1 MKASKRINMRSLFL
15 KIFLWFWLASI
26 LIIVSTLVL
35 LSVIEPYRPFR
46 EDGRHIR
53 RMTNFGRTAV
63 DILESEGP
71 SALQEFI
78 NRRERRPGRHGVF
91 LFDENSKTV
100 TGRQPPPDV
109 RELAGRARKSGITEF
124 KRRDK
129 SILLAQTIYGPGGNY
144 YIMVG
149 ELSRRPRP
157 SPVSRLLNP
166 RFLSL
171 RLLVIFIVA
180 SIFCY
185 WLARYLAGPVSQLR
199 TATRQLASGDLK
211 TRVGSDRGGRRDEIA
226 DLGRDFDLMAERIES
241 LMSAQSRLLRDVSHE
256 LRSPLARLNVALELA
271 RQRSG
276 SEARESLAR
285 IERESER
292 LNKLIGQLRTLT
304 LLESGAENIDKKT
317 IDISSLIKGISDDAD
332 FEARSRQCS
341 VKAEIDENI
350 MIEGS
355 EEHLRRAIENVVRN
369 AVRYTDKGTE
379 VEILLQHREL
389 KGKESAVL
397 KVRDHGPGVPEEA
410 LANLFSPFYRV
421 AESRDRKS
429 GGMGI
434 GLAITDRAVSM
445 HGGTVHAE
453 NAQDRGLII
462 RIDLPVL

>member
-1 MKASKRINMRSLFL
+1 M
-15 KIFLWFWLASI
+15 
-26 LIIVSTLVL
+26 
-35 LSVIEPYRPFR
+35 E
-46 EDGRHIR
+46 
-53 RMTNFGRTAV
+53 
-63 DILESEGP
+63 ILEREGP
-71 SALQEFI
+71 SALQELI
-78 NRRERRPGRHGVF
+78 NRRERRPGRRNVF
-91 LFDENSKTV
+91 LFDENSETV
-100 TGRQPPPDV
+100 TGRTPPPGV
-109 RELAGRARKSGITEF
+109 EELAVRARNSGVTEF
-124 KRRDK
+124 QRRDK

-149 ELSRRPRP
+149 EMSRRPRP

-185 WLARYLAGPVSQLR
+185 WLARYLTGPVRKLR
-199 TATRQLASGDLK
+199 TATRQFASGDLK
-211 TRVGSDRGGRRDEIA
+211 TRVGPDSGGRRDELA

-241 LMSAQSRLLRDVSHE
+241 LMSAQGRLLRDISHE
-256 LRSPLARLNVALELA
+256 LRSPLARLNVALELV

-276 SEARESLAR
+276 SEAKESLDR
-285 IERESER
+285 IEREAER

-304 LLESGAENIDKKT
+304 LLESGAENMDKKT
-317 IDISSLIKGISDDAD
+317 IDISSLVKTVSDDAD

-350 MIEGS
+350 KVEGS

-369 AVRYTDKGTE
+369 AVRYTDEGTE
-379 VEILLQHREL
+379 IEISLQRSES
-389 KGKESAVL
+389 KGRKMALL

-421 AESRDRKS
+421 AESRDRQS

-434 GLAITDRAVSM
+434 GLAITDRAVRLL
-445 HGGTVHAE
+445 GGNVHAE
-453 NAQDRGLII
+453 NAPDRGLII
-462 RIDLPVL
+462 RIDLRAL

>member
-1 MKASKRINMRSLFL
+1 
-15 KIFLWFWLASI
+15 
-26 LIIVSTLVL
+26 
-35 LSVIEPYRPFR
+35 
-46 EDGRHIR
+46 
-53 RMTNFGRTAV
+53 
-63 DILESEGP
+63 
-71 SALQEFI
+71 
-78 NRRERRPGRHGVF
+78 
-91 LFDENSKTV
+91 
-100 TGRQPPPDV
+100 
-109 RELAGRARKSGITEF
+109 
-124 KRRDK
+124 
-129 SILLAQTIYGPGGNY
+129 
-144 YIMVG
+144 
-149 ELSRRPRP
+149 
-157 SPVSRLLNP
+157 
-166 RFLSL
+166 
-171 RLLVIFIVA
+171 
-180 SIFCY
+180 
-185 WLARYLAGPVSQLR
+185 
-199 TATRQLASGDLK
+199 
-211 TRVGSDRGGRRDEIA
+211 
-226 DLGRDFDLMAERIES
+226 MAERIES